1 MALIWTITDGKAGDA
16 LQCLGVAEAV
26 LAQTGG
32 RIVEHAVAPRM
43 LYALAMP
50 WGPPDRADLARLGA
64 PWPDVA
70 IASGRRA
77 VAYLRWL
84 KKCSP
89 RTLTVFLKDPRT
101 GLGAA
106 DFIWVPEHDGLRGA
120 NVLATLTSPHRQS
133 QTVLATAR
141 AKARPELMDLP
152 QPRVAVLA
160 GGPSKDVPFDAEDI
174 ASFAEALA
182 ELARSGAGLMVTPS
196 RRTPA
201 AMKQAIA
208 GALEGGHAWVWDGEG
223 ANPYAEMLGL
233 ADAFVVSADST
244 NMLSEAAATG
254 RTIHVFMPRGVPKKI
269 LRFIGGLMEHG
280 AVVKFSGHLENSP
293 YQPLDSTPLIAREI
307 LARLGLPMHSGM
319 PSNH

>member
-1 MALIWTITDGKAGDA
+1 MDIDMARIWTLTDGKAGDA

-26 LAQTGG
+26 IAEAGG
-32 RIVEHAVAPRM
+32 SVVECKVAPRM
-43 LYALAMP
+43 LYELGMP
-50 WGPPDRADLARLGA
+50 WCLPDPADLRQFAP

-77 VAYLRWL
+77 VTYLRWL
-84 KKCSP
+84 KKRSP

-101 GLGAA
+101 GTGAA
-106 DFIWVPEHDGLRGA
+106 DFIWVPEHDRLRGD

-133 QTVLATAR
+133 PEVLAAARSSAR
-141 AKARPELMDLP
+141 AELLELP

-174 ASFAEALA
+174 AGFVEALA

-196 RRTPA
+196 RRTPE
-201 AMKQAIA
+201 AMQQAIA
-208 GALEGGHAWVWDGEG
+208 KALDGYDAWIWDGQG

-254 RTIHVFMPRGVPKKI
+254 KTIHVFIPKGVPKKI

-280 AVVKFSGHLENSP
+280 AVVKFTGHLENRP
-293 YQPLDSTPLIAREI
+293 YQPIDSTPLIAQEI
-307 LARLGLPMHSGM
+307 LARLSALAQS
-319 PSNH
+319 